1 MELKFKGIFGLLV
14 AYITLNGCASFNLQY
29 DSTLPP
35 LNSSE
40 QEVIHTFYL
49 SGGLGNDNDGDS
61 SISNL
66 LKRHLDSADAQSTA
80 IFLGDNISEDED
92 NWIKDKALVDDH
104 LKLVSDFRG
113 NTIFMPGNNEWK
125 SFNTK
130 KIERVE
136 EYLKD
141 QEEERVHFYPENA
154 CPIEHKVINENLDL
168 ILVDSKWFVSNWSR
182 VEGINKKCTDI
193 VTRRRFIE
201 ELEGYINDGQ
211 GKNIIIAMHHPVFS
225 NGRYAGK
232 ETFSSHML
240 PLPGIGTLLNG
251 IKNLGAF
258 SPDQLNSRRYN
269 YLRIIV
275 SALAQSSDRI
285 TVVSGHE
292 ESLQYLSGG
301 NVHQIISGSLG
312 STSATHLSKDRIK
325 TVGGTLH
332 YKGHYSYG
340 EKGFVKLEYFTDGSS
355 RATFIT
361 EDKEPHTLKVLPKMN
376 LDGIPINFASV
387 EGTEKKVAI
396 IKDTEE
402 LRKSKFSKLLWGQ
415 RHRSHYGLP
424 VTAPI
429 VYLDTLY
436 GGLKVVKEGGG
447 HQSYSIRLEDE
458 NGSEYAMRSLRKSA
472 LKFLKFMVPG
482 VAYTTEDYEDTVP
495 EDIIEDFFTSA
506 HPYMQL
512 VINPLARAIDVNHSD
527 TRLFYVPKQ
536 KALGQ
541 LNADYGDELY
551 FIERRPSEEQMNYK
565 GYRRAVDESGKVTDV
580 ESTTDM
586 LEKIKSDEGYTV
598 DQRSFLRAR
607 IFDMLL
613 GDWDRHQDQWRWIEY
628 EKEDGDKE
636 FMPVPRDRDNA
647 LPRFDGAGLKFL
659 KLFFPVA
666 KRWQSFDE
674 EIENVKWLNAAGY
687 SLEKAILTKYDA
699 WTWEEEAKF
708 IQEQL
713 TDDIIDK
720 AFLRLPIEVRDSTS
734 AIIKRHLKGRLK
746 NLHQYAAEYGRFLDK
761 SIAIYA
767 TEKDDIIKIERLSD
781 GKTKII
787 IRRILSDDP
796 NEKFY
801 ERIFDKEKTKEIW
814 IYGLREEDVFEV
826 TGEGK
831 NEIFIRLIGG
841 YGKDRY
847 AISNDRALKIYDW
860 RYEESVFDE
869 ISPSK
874 QLTDVYNTNT
884 FHWRFFELDNNVLLP
899 NIGFRNDD
907 GLFFGAT
914 NIYTNNGFNG
924 NPFRQKHTVSANYYF
939 AFKAAELS
947 YQGIFANIIPKWNF
961 ELDGYYS
968 SETYVNNFFGF
979 GNETP
984 NFENSLDID
993 FYRARME
1000 QLKVSAGL
1008 AYHTLRIRALYESYD
1023 VTEMADRFFNRN
1035 NLDERV
1041 FDHQNYVGGET
1052 SLYYYNDDVK
1062 DFPTKAIYFGLTGG
1076 YKANL
1081 DIAENQFG
1089 YLMLNTEISHKLI
1102 PSGDLVLGTKAEWRT
1117 NFGDN
1122 YFFYHAPSLGG
1133 NNGLRG
1139 FRDERFTGKS
1149 CFYHTSDL
1157 RLRLKRYVTSVVP
1170 INVGLYGGFDYGRVW
1185 QPNEGSNRWHTS
1197 QGGGFWIGGFNF
1209 LALNIGYFNSVEGNM
1224 VQVGFGFGF

>member
-1 MELKFKGIFGLLV
+1 MKLEFKRIFGLAA
-14 AYITLNGCASFNLQY
+14 AYSILNACATFNLQY
-29 DSTLPP
+29 DSELSSIQ
-35 LNSSE
+35 SSE
-40 QEVIHTFYL
+40 QEVVHTFYL
-49 SGGLGNDNDGDS
+49 SGGFGNHNGKDS
-61 SISNL
+61 AIPEL
-66 LKRHLDSADAQSTA
+66 LKSHLDSADASSTA

-92 NWIKDKALVDDH
+92 NWTRDKALVDSH
-104 LKLVSDFRG
+104 LKLIANFKG
-113 NTIFMPGNNEWK
+113 KAIFMPGNNEWK

-141 QEEERVHFYPENA
+141 REEECVRFYPKNT

-168 ILVDSKWFVSNWSR
+168 ILVDSKWFISNWSR

-211 GKNIIIAMHHPVFS
+211 GKNIVIAMHHPIFS

-232 ETFSSHML
+232 ETFSSHIL

-251 IKNLGAF
+251 IKDLGAF
-258 SPDQLNSRRYN
+258 SPDRLNSRRYS
-269 YLRIIV
+269 YLRVMV

-312 STSATHLSKDRIK
+312 STSATHLSKDKVK
-325 TVGGTLH
+325 TIGGTLH

-340 EKGFVKLEYFTDGSS
+340 KKGFVKLEYFADGSS
-355 RATFIT
+355 QSTFIT
-361 EDKEPHTLKVLPKMN
+361 EDKEPLTLKVLPKKN
-376 LDGIPINFASV
+376 LDKVPTNFIRP
-387 EGTEKKVAI
+387 EGREKRVAI
-396 IKDTEE
+396 IEDTGE
-402 LRKSKFSKLLWGQ
+402 LRKSKFSKFLWGQ
-415 RHRSHYGLP
+415 RHRFYYGLP
-424 VTAPI
+424 VTASI
-429 VYLDTLY
+429 VNLDTLY

-447 HQSYSIRLEDE
+447 HQSHSIRLEDNE
-458 NGSEYAMRSLRKSA
+458 GREFAMRSLRKSA
-472 LKFLKFMVPG
+472 LKFLKFKVPG
-482 VAYTTEDYEDTVP
+482 VAYATEDYEDSVP
-495 EDIIEDFFTSA
+495 EDIIEDFFTTA

-512 VINPLARAIDVNHSD
+512 IINPLAKAINVNHSD

-536 KALGQ
+536 QALGQ
-541 LNADYGDELY
+541 LNRDYGNELY
-551 FIERRPSEEQMNYK
+551 YIERRPSDEQMNYK
-565 GYRRAVDESGKVTDV
+565 GYRRVVDESGKVTDV

-586 LEKIKSDEGYTV
+586 LEKIKSDEEYTV

-613 GDWDRHQDQWRWIEY
+613 GDWDRHQDQWRWVEY

-647 LPRFDGAGLKFL
+647 FPKFDGAGLKFL

-674 EIENVKWLNAAGY
+674 EIHNVKWLNAAGY
-687 SLEKAILTKYDA
+687 SLDKAILTMVDA
-699 WTWEEEAKF
+699 QTWQEEAEY
-708 IQEQL
+708 IQENL
-713 TDDIIDK
+713 TETIIDE
-720 AFLRLPIEVRDSTS
+720 AFLRLPVEVRDSTS
-734 AIIKRHLKGRLK
+734 VTIKKNLKGRLK
-746 NLHQYAAEYGRFLDK
+746 NLHHYAAEYGRFLDK
-761 SIAIYA
+761 SIALYA

-781 GKTKII
+781 GRTKIV

-801 ERIFDKEKTKEIW
+801 ERIFNKEKTKEIW
-814 IYGLREEDVFEV
+814 IYGLGDDDVFEV
-826 TGEGK
+826 TGEGD

-841 YGKDRY
+841 YGEDEYTIAKDK
-847 AISNDRALKIYDW
+847 ALKIYDW
-860 RYEESVFDE
+860 KHEESVFE
-869 ISPSK
+869 KLSPSK
-874 QLTDVYNTNT
+874 QLTDIYNTNT
-884 FHWRFFELDNNVLLP
+884 FHWRFFELDNNVIMP
-899 NIGFRNDD
+899 NVGFRNDD
-907 GLFFGAT
+907 GLYLGAT
-914 NIYTNNGFNG
+914 NVYIDNGFNG
-924 NPFRQKHTVSANYYF
+924 NPFRRKHTLSAKYYF
-939 AFKAAELS
+939 AFQAAEIA

-979 GNETP
+979 GNETS
-984 NFENSLDID
+984 NFEDSLDID

-1000 QLKVSAGL
+1000 QIKMSAGV

-1023 VTEMADRFFNRN
+1023 VREMENRFFNRN

-1081 DIAENQFG
+1081 GITENRFG
-1089 YLMLNTEISHKLI
+1089 YLMFNTEISHKLI
-1102 PSGDLVLGTKAEWRT
+1102 SSGDLVLGTKAEWRT

-1149 CFYHTSDL
+1149 YFYQTTDL

-1170 INVGLYGGFDYGRVW
+1170 ITIGLYGGFDYGRVW
-1185 QPNEGSNRWHTS
+1185 QPNENSNQWHTS
-1197 QGGGFWIGGFNF
+1197 QGGGFWIGGFNY
-1209 LALNIGYFNSVEGNM
+1209 LAFNLGFFNSVEGNM
-1224 VQVGFGFGF
+1224 FQVGFGFGF

>member
-1 MELKFKGIFGLLV
+1 MKLEFKRIFGLAV
-14 AYITLNGCASFNLQY
+14 AYSILNACATFDLQY
-29 DSTLPP
+29 DSEL
-35 LNSSE
+35 SE
-40 QEVIHTFYL
+40 IQSNGQEAVHTFYL
-49 SGGLGNDNDGDS
+49 SGGFGNDNGEDS
-61 SISNL
+61 AIPEL
-66 LKRHLDSADAQSTA
+66 LKRHLDSADASSTA
-80 IFLGDNISEDED
+80 IFLGDNISENED
-92 NWIKDKALVDDH
+92 HWSKDKALVDSH
-104 LKLVSDFRG
+104 LKLITNFKG
-113 NTIFMPGNNEWK
+113 KTIFMPGNNEWK

-141 QEEERVHFYPENA
+141 YKEENVHFYPKNT
-154 CPIEHKVINENLDL
+154 CPIEHRVINDDLDL
-168 ILVDSKWFVSNWSR
+168 ILVDSKWFISNWSR
-182 VEGINKKCTDI
+182 VEGINKKCTDV

-211 GKNIIIAMHHPVFS
+211 GKNIVIAMHHPIFS
-225 NGRYAGK
+225 NGKYAGK
-232 ETFSSHML
+232 ETFSSHIL

-251 IKNLGAF
+251 IKDLGAF

-292 ESLQYLSGG
+292 QSLQYLSGG

-312 STSATHLSKDRIK
+312 STSATHLSKNRIK

-340 EKGFVKLEYFTDGSS
+340 EKGFVKLEYFADGSS
-355 RATFIT
+355 RATFIA
-361 EDKEPHTLKVLPKMN
+361 EDKKPHTLKVLPKMK
-376 LDGIPINFASV
+376 LDGVPTNFIQP

-396 IKDTEE
+396 IEKTEE
-402 LRKSKFSKLLWGQ
+402 LKKSRFSKFLWGQ
-415 RHRSHYGLP
+415 RHRSYYGLP
-424 VTAPI
+424 VTAPM
-429 VYLDTLY
+429 VNLDTLY
-436 GGLKVVKEGGG
+436 GGLRVVKEGGG
-447 HQSYSIRLEDE
+447 HQSFSIRLEDE

-472 LKFLKFMVPG
+472 LKFLRFMVPG
-482 VAYTTEDYEDTVP
+482 VAYTAEDYEDTVP

-512 VINPLARAIDVNHSD
+512 VINPLAKAIDVNHSD
-527 TRLFYVPKQ
+527 TRLFYIPKQ
-536 KALGQ
+536 QALGQ

-565 GYRRAVDESGKVTDV
+565 GYRRVVDESGKVTDV

-607 IFDMLL
+607 IFDILL

-647 LPRFDGAGLKFL
+647 LPKFDGAGLKFL
-659 KLFFPVA
+659 KLFFPIA

-687 SLEKAILTKYDA
+687 SLDKAILTKFDA
-699 WTWEEEAKF
+699 RTWEEEAKF
-708 IQEQL
+708 IQEHL
-713 TDDIIDK
+713 TDDVIDK

-734 AIIKRHLKGRLK
+734 AIIKGHLKGRLK
-746 NLHQYAAEYGRFLDK
+746 NLHRYAAKYGRFLDK
-761 SIAIYA
+761 SIALYA
-767 TEKDDIIKIERLSD
+767 TEKDDIIKIERLSN
-781 GKTKII
+781 GKTKIV

-801 ERIFDKEKTKEIW
+801 ERTFNKDKTKEIW
-814 IYGLREEDVFEV
+814 VYGLGDDDVFEV
-826 TGEGK
+826 TGKGTD
-831 NEIFIRLIGG
+831 EIFIRLIGG
-841 YGKDRY
+841 YGKDKY
-847 AISNDRALKIYDW
+847 TISNNKALKVYDW
-860 RYEESVFDE
+860 KYEESVFDE
-869 ISPSK
+869 TSPSK

-884 FHWRFFELDNNVLLP
+884 FHWRFFELDNNVLIP
-899 NIGFRNDD
+899 NLGFRNDD
-907 GLFFGAT
+907 GLYLGAT
-914 NIYTNNGFNG
+914 NRYTNNGFNG
-924 NPFRQKHTVSANYYF
+924 NPFRQKHTLSAKYYF
-939 AFKAAELS
+939 AFQAAELS
-947 YQGIFANIIPKWNF
+947 YQGIFANIVPKWNF
-961 ELDGYYS
+961 ELDSYYS

-984 NFENSLDID
+984 NFEDSLDID

-1000 QLKVSAGL
+1000 QLKVSAGV
-1008 AYHTLRIRALYESYD
+1008 AYHTLHIRALYESYD
-1023 VTEMADRFFNRN
+1023 VREIENRFFNRN

-1081 DIAENQFG
+1081 DIVENRFG
-1089 YLMLNTEISHKLI
+1089 YLMFNTEISHKLI

-1117 NFGDN
+1117 NFGDD

-1149 CFYHTSDL
+1149 YFYHTSDL

-1170 INVGLYGGFDYGRVW
+1170 ITVGLYGGFDYGRVW
-1185 QPNEGSNRWHTS
+1185 QPNEGSDKWHTS
-1197 QGGGFWIGGFNF
+1197 QGGGFWVGGFNF
-1209 LALNIGYFNSVEGNM
+1209 LAFNFGYFNSIEGNM